1 MISFVVRMRFSP
13 EDREHVLNAVKHL
26 TNASRQ
32 EPGCITYI
40 PHEVAGDS
48 GLLMI
53 YEQYCDQAALEEH
66 RRSEHFRQHA
76 IAGLYQ
82 WMKERSVE
90 DLIALA

>member
-1 MISFVVRMRFSP
+1 MISFVVRMRFSQ
-13 EDREHVLNAVKHL
+13 EDREHVLDAVKHL
-26 TNASRQ
+26 ADASRQ

-53 YEQYCDQAALEEH
+53 YEQYSDEAALEEH
-66 RRSEHFRQHA
+66 RRSKHFRQHA